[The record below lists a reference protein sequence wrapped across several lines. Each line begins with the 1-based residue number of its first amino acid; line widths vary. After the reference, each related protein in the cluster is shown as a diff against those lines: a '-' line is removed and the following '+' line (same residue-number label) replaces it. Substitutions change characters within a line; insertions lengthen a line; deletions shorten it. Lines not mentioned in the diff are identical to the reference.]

1 MNLRSGR
8 ISSREIIRLAW
19 FALPCLAFLA
29 RLILG
34 LARLDEPLNDPDQ
47 YLPFAISLWSGKG
60 FRYNGLLTAYR
71 PPLYPLILAP
81 MVGFLGT
88 GTEFKFGLFLTQAFF
103 GAGTCV
109 LAMRSARA
117 WLSSKDDF
125 ANKSTHE
132 ISDQLNR
139 EKNSNRVEINHHR
152 YCWAVIVSGVIAAFD
167 PVLLVQA
174 ALPMT
179 ETLAALLVTLAIHEL
194 VFRRNISAGV
204 VFGLAALCRPSL
216 LACLAL
222 VLAARLWPIKGLGW
236 KRALGDCLGIG
247 LATLVVITP
256 WAVRNTLVFGEPVW
270 TTTHGGYTFALANNP
285 VYYEEVLFGPPGAVW
300 SGPRQQAWMDSIG
313 PMVNG
318 MTEPQANRFLGRMT
332 WQFVASEPWSF
343 VISCIDRGLR
353 FWAVSPSASVYGFKI
368 RFMTAF
374 WTVPFWFCVA
384 CGLCSK
390 STWQWPFRAVPAVV
404 AGLAGVHL
412 IYWTDIR
419 MRSPIVPALG
429 LIAGV
434 GVQWLM
440 AKNNRGESQS

>member
-1 MNLRSGR
+1 MNRFLRR
-8 ISSREIIRLAW
+8 ISNREIIRLAW

-47 YLPFAISLWSGKG
+47 YLPFAVSLWSGKG
-60 FRYNGLLTAYR
+60 FQYNGLLTAYR
-71 PPLYPLILAP
+71 PPLYPVLLAP
-81 MVGFLGT
+81 MAGLLGT
-88 GTEFKFGLFLTQAFF
+88 GTEFKSGLFLAQALM
-103 GAGTCV
+103 GAATCL
-109 LAMRSARA
+109 LAMRAAKA
-117 WLSSKDDF
+117 WVTSEDEL
-125 ANKSTHE
+125 ANHKTHY
-132 ISDQLNR
+132 S
-139 EKNSNRVEINHHR
+139 
-152 YCWAVIVSGVIAAFD
+152 YAVIVSGVIAAFD

-194 VFRRNISAGV
+194 FFRRGISAGL

-222 VLAARLWPIKGLGW
+222 VLAARLWPINGPGW
-236 KRALGDCLGIG
+236 KSRVGTCLGMG
-247 LATLVVITP
+247 LATLIVLTP
-256 WAVRNTLVFGEPVW
+256 WAVRNTVVFGEPVW

-285 VYYEEVLFGPPGAVW
+285 VYYEEVLYGPPGAVW
-300 SGPRQQAWMDSIG
+300 TGPRQQAWMDSIG
-313 PMVNG
+313 PMVTG
-318 MTEPQANRFLGRMT
+318 MTEPEANRFLGRMT
-332 WQFVASEPWSF
+332 WRFIASEPWSF
-343 VISCIDRGLR
+343 FNSCIERELR
-353 FWAVSPSASVYGFKI
+353 FWAVAPSSAVYGFKV
-368 RFMTAF
+368 RLMTAL

-429 LIAGV
+429 LIAGI
-434 GVQWLM
+434 GVHWLM
-440 AKNNRGESQS
+440 SKKYAAESHR